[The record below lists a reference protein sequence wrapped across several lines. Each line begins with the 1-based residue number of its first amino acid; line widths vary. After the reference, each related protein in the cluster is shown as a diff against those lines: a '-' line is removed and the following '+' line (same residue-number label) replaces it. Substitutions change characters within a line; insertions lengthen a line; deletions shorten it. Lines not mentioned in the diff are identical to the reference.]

1 MDVHLKPEL
10 EQLIRSKIDSG
21 EYDSPSDVVCE
32 ALRLLEE
39 RDQLLLLQKE
49 EVGRKIDEG
58 LESLRAGKGV
68 DGEAVFDRIEAELD
82 SVERTGHQ

>member
-10 EQLIRSKIDSG
+10 EQLIRSKVDSG
-21 EYDSPSDVVCE
+21 EYDSPNDVVCE

-39 RDQLLLLQKE
+39 RDRLLRIQRDEISK
-49 EVGRKIDEG
+49 KIDQG
-58 LESLRAGKGV
+58 LESLRAGEGV

-82 SVERTGHQ
+82 ALEHTGHQ